1 LDSNRKGDL
10 TGGTVSGPLDGIGV
24 TYAPRIHNRGSSD
37 PRCTRQE
44 VQMHAEELLP
54 VKEIVSTLEEGRQRL
69 SDADLVGASRSALTS
84 AREAVADGW
93 PRRRQA
99 SRWPWVAGAILGM
112 TVLVVLLTPAFR
124 RWEAAR
130 RASDKPDGVMGE
142 VTPATAMSAA
152 DDTSDLAHPAE
163 PDALDTA
170 PLLDGGT
177 E

>member
-1 LDSNRKGDL
+1 
-10 TGGTVSGPLDGIGV
+10 
-24 TYAPRIHNRGSSD
+24 
-37 PRCTRQE
+37 
-44 VQMHAEELLP
+44 MHVEELP
-54 VKEIVSTLEEGRQRL
+54 SVREVVSTLEEARQRV
-69 SDADLVGASRSALTS
+69 SEADLVGAARSALTS

-93 PRRRQA
+93 PRRRRA

-124 RWEAAR
+124 RWAASR
-130 RASDKPDGVMGE
+130 RASGGPDGGMGDAM
-142 VTPATAMSAA
+142 PAPAMSAA
-152 DDTSDLAHPAE
+152 DDTSDIAHPAE

>member
-1 LDSNRKGDL
+1 
-10 TGGTVSGPLDGIGV
+10 
-24 TYAPRIHNRGSSD
+24 
-37 PRCTRQE
+37 
-44 VQMHAEELLP
+44 MHVEELP
-54 VKEIVSTLEEGRQRL
+54 SVKEVVSTLEEARQRV

-84 AREAVADGW
+84 ARDALPDGW
-93 PRRRQA
+93 PRRRRA

-124 RWEAAR
+124 RRAASR
-130 RASDKPDGVMGE
+130 RASARPDGGMADAM
-142 VTPATAMSAA
+142 PAPAMSAA
-152 DDTSDLAHPAE
+152 DETSDLAHPAE

>member
-1 LDSNRKGDL
+1 
-10 TGGTVSGPLDGIGV
+10 
-24 TYAPRIHNRGSSD
+24 
-37 PRCTRQE
+37 
-44 VQMHAEELLP
+44 MHVEELP
-54 VKEIVSTLEEGRQRL
+54 SVREVVSTLEEARQRV
-69 SDADLVGASRSALTS
+69 SEADLVGASRSALTS

-93 PRRRQA
+93 PRRRRA

-124 RWEAAR
+124 RWAASR
-130 RASDKPDGVMGE
+130 RASGGPDGGMGDAM
-142 VTPATAMSAA
+142 PAPAMSAA
-152 DDTSDLAHPAE
+152 DDTSDIAHPAE